1 MKRQLLILLFFIGN
15 LFFAQQKI
23 SGKVMSENDMVISS
37 VLVVN
42 ISNDKKT
49 YSDATGNFAV
59 EGSSNDEL
67 RFVKIGYERVSKKVT
82 DPEADLKIT
91 LIRIPEEIEEV
102 EIINT
107 SGDIKSDSRRLA
119 KVDRRVELQNSI
131 GLPKAPAV
139 QREVVPTWKT
149 VFSRGIPNIFQL
161 YKMLS
166 GDARRMRSLYK
177 FEDASR
183 YMNWVIIRTDDDYFA
198 ELNIPKDKIKEFLG
212 FAFLQYPICL
222 DHIKDENITGALFEI
237 EKAAPE
243 YVKRLEN
250 RNK

>member
-1 MKRQLLILLFFIGN
+1 MKTYLLIILFFAGN
-15 LFFAQQKI
+15 LFFAQKI

-49 YSDATGNFAV
+49 FSDAIGNFSV

-67 RFVKIGYERVSKKVT
+67 RFVKVGYERVSKKVT

-102 EIINT
+102 EIIDI
-107 SGDIKSDSRRLA
+107 SGNIKSDSRRLA
-119 KVDRRVELQNSI
+119 KVDRRNELQNSI
-131 GLPKAPAV
+131 GLPKAPVV
-139 QREVVPTWKT
+139 QREIVPTWKT

-183 YMNWVIIRTDDDYFA
+183 YMDWVIGRTDDDYFT
-198 ELNIPKDKIKEFLG
+198 ELNIPKDNIKEFLG
-212 FAFLQYPICL
+212 FAFLQYPISL
-222 DHIKDENITGALFEI
+222 DHIKDENINGVLFEI